1 MSTNTNFSGTP
12 QDRWEAEQRAAD
24 AADPW
29 RDHSR
34 TLVRDSAGRYVQI
47 ARAPVADQRV
57 DDATWARMTY
67 PEKVAY
73 AARMSGQK

>member
-1 MSTNTNFSGTP
+1 MNSHFDLAP
-12 QDRWEAEQRAAD
+12 AQRWEEQRRATA

-29 RDHSR
+29 QDHSR
-34 TLVRDSAGRYVQI
+34 VLLRNSEGRLVQVDRTVT
-47 ARAPVADQRV
+47 DQRV
-57 DDATWARMTY
+57 DEATWNQMTY